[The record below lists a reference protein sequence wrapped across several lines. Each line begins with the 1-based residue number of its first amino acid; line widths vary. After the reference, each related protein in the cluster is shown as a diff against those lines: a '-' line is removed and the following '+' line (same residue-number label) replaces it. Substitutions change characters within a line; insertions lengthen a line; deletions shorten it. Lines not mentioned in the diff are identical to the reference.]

1 MFGLLDASWIFY
13 AAIGG
18 VALIGADAL
27 YLTVH
32 HATDHRR
39 RVNRRLA
46 RLDGVA
52 GREQASIQLK
62 RERGHDASGAFILWL
77 SWLNRLVAQSGVT
90 WGVNR
95 LLLAAA
101 GCGAASAALALPYH
115 TSYQAPLAALGGGV
129 GLPLL
134 ALLWLRRRRRRK
146 FTDQFAEAID
156 MIVRSLRAGHPV
168 PSAIRMVARSM
179 PDPIGSEFGFL
190 EDEVTFGLDLE
201 SALRNLYTRVGQVD
215 LPLFVTS
222 VAIQT
227 QAGGNL
233 TEILENLG
241 GVIRERAKMRRKIQ
255 ALSAEGRFSA
265 LLLTAIPF
273 LVFAAINFL
282 APSYFG
288 QHWGDPTLTK
298 GLIACAIWA
307 GIGNLVMLKMINFK
321 N

>member
-1 MFGLLDASWIFY
+1 MFGSLDASWVFY
-13 AAIGG
+13 VAIGG
-18 VALIGADAL
+18 VALIVADAL
-27 YLTVH
+27 YLTFH
-32 HATDHRR
+32 HATDRR
-39 RVNRRLA
+39 RRINRRLA
-46 RLDGVA
+46 KLDGVA

-62 RERGHDASGAFILWL
+62 RERGLDASGAFILWL

-90 WGVNR
+90 WGMNR

-101 GCGAASAALALPYH
+101 GCAAASAALALPYH
-115 TSYQAPLAALGGGV
+115 HSYQAPLAALFGGLA
-129 GLPLL
+129 LPLL

-179 PDPIGSEFGFL
+179 PDPIGSEFGLL

-222 VAIQT
+222 VTIQT

-241 GVIRERAKMRRKIQ
+241 AVIRERAKMRRKIH

-265 LLLTAIPF
+265 ILLTAIPV

-288 QHWGDPTLTK
+288 KHWGDPVLTK
-298 GLIACAIWA
+298 GLIACAVWA
-307 GIGNLVMLKMINFK
+307 GLGNLVMLKMINFK